1 MVSSILDDDE
11 KAILDL
17 LDIVNDNSKIEDCE
31 KIVEEIMQKE
41 LNKVEEEIIESKD
54 DCDEDDE

>member
-17 LDIVNDNSKIEDCE
+17 LEIVNDNSKIEDCE

>member
-17 LDIVNDNSKIEDCE
+17 LEIVNDNSKIEDCE
-31 KIVEEIMQKE
+31 KIVEEIMLKE
-41 LNKVEEEIIESKD
+41 LNKVEEIIESKD